1 MERPFM
7 VIATQNPIE
16 HEGTFSLPEAQL
28 DRFLVRMSLGYPSL
42 EDERTMCERF
52 QLGHPI
58 ETLKP
63 VTTPDMITKCQE
75 AVRTISVAPEVC
87 DHILKRV
94 KQTRQHPALLLG
106 ASPRGSLGLFRA
118 SQAMAAIQG
127 ERSVSMDRVDDLVES
142 VLAHRLIVR
151 PENKGQWNQTNDI
164 LRELLAAGK

>member
-1 MERPFM
+1 
-7 VIATQNPIE
+7 
-16 HEGTFSLPEAQL
+16 
-28 DRFLVRMSLGYPSL
+28 
-42 EDERTMCERF
+42 
-52 QLGHPI
+52 
-58 ETLKP
+58 
-63 VTTPDMITKCQE
+63 
-75 AVRTISVAPEVC
+75 VC